1 MKVTKQR
8 RGNSEWMDSLDALIA
23 TVIPTLETQRVAGTV
38 QTNVP
43 AIFWVPFKFHAVGKA

>member
-1 MKVTKQR
+1 MTKQR
-8 RGNSEWMDSLDALIA
+8 RGNSEWMDSLNALIA
-23 TVIPTLETQRVAGTV
+23 KVIPTPETERVEGTV